1 MAENDD
7 RVRLN
12 LLAEAE
18 LAEKLDL
25 WRSEQGSPIPS
36 RSDAMR
42 RALTEWLDAN
52 LKRIST
58 EDST

>member
-1 MAENDD
+1 MTEKDD
-7 RVRLN
+7 KVRLN

-18 LAEKLDL
+18 LAAKLDL

-36 RSDAMR
+36 RSEAMR

-52 LKRIST
+52 LEKKWHQRSL
-58 EDST
+58 